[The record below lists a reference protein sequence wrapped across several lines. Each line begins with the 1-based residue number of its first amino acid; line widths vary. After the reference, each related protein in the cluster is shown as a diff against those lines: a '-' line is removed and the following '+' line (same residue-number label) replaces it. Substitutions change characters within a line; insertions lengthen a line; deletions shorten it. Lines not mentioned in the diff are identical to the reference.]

1 MNKKIFI
8 AIDTR
13 STLKATHIIRKSRV
27 KNFKI
32 GYKFGLEFI
41 NSKKGRKFIS
51 SGTLSKGSLV
61 VFPSFV
67 WHRVKKVT
75 KGTRYSLVIWSCG
88 WPFK

>member
-32 GYKFGLEFI
+32 GYKFCLEFI
-41 NSKKGRKFIS
+41 NSKKGRKFIYN
-51 SGTLSKGSLV
+51 L
-61 VFPSFV
+61 
-67 WHRVKKVT
+67 KK
-75 KGTRYSLVIWSCG
+75 
-88 WPFK
+88 